1 MTGIPVAGEN
11 VESRGPVRVSRRVV
25 LVADL
30 DRGWSEIVQAL
41 QSDGIEFDL
50 LPLHAAPT
58 DVVACAKRDD
68 VVVIVDLA
76 PDPAGGMMTVS
87 TCRRVARSVPV
98 VVVAANPSMDLVRN
112 IRLSGAFYL
121 ALDPVSVDEMRSA
134 LQSAFGCLERQ
145 RARATTLRAKR
156 RLLIVDDDQDFVAS
170 TTALLQAQGY
180 EVSTARNGREGLDKV
195 LADHPDLILLDVMME
210 DDWAGYAV
218 NQAVKFSEQFACVR
232 HTPILMVSSIPVDPS
247 TRFKMAGEV
256 DMITP
261 NAYLTK
267 PLDIRSFLSEVNIL
281 LGEPHDEDNGE
292 GA

>member
-1 MTGIPVAGEN
+1 MSKTPVADAS
-11 VESRGPVRVSRRVV
+11 VESRGPVKVSRRVV

-30 DRGWSEIVQAL
+30 ARGWTDIVKAL

-50 LPLHAAPT
+50 LPLRAAPA

-68 VVVIVDLA
+68 VVVVVDLSTR
-76 PDPAGGMMTVS
+76 PADGMTTVS
-87 TCRRVARSVPV
+87 ACRRQARSTPV

-121 ALDPVSVDEMRSA
+121 ALDPVSVEEMRSA
-134 LQSAFGCLERQ
+134 LQSAFGCLERRRASASTV
-145 RARATTLRAKR
+145 RARR
-156 RLLIVDDDQDFVAS
+156 RILIVDDDADFVAS
-170 TTALLQAQGY
+170 TSALLTAQGY
-180 EVSTARNGREGLDKV
+180 EVSTAASGKEGLDKL
-195 LADHPDLILLDVMME
+195 LADHPDLVLLDIMME

-218 NQAVKFSEQFACVR
+218 NEAVKFGERYACVR
-232 HTPILMVSSIPVDPS
+232 HVPIMMVSSIPVDPA

-267 PLDIRSFLSEVNIL
+267 PLDIKRFLSEIDVL
-281 LGEPHDEDNGE
+281 LGEPGDEDTG
-292 GA
+292 GGV

>member
-1 MTGIPVAGEN
+1 MSGIPVA
-11 VESRGPVRVSRRVV
+11 VESVEPRGPVRVSRRVV

-30 DRGWSEIVQAL
+30 DRGWTEIVQAL

-50 LPLHAAPT
+50 LPLRAAPS
-58 DVVACAKRDD
+58 DVAACAKRDD
-68 VVVIVDLA
+68 VVVIVDLSL
-76 PDPAGGMMTVS
+76 DPAGGMMTVS
-87 TCRRVARSVPV
+87 TCRRVVRCAPV

-112 IRLSGAFYL
+112 IRLSGVFYL

-134 LQSAFGCLERQ
+134 LQSAFGCLERR

-156 RLLIVDDDQDFVAS
+156 RLLIVDDDPDFVAS
-170 TTALLQAQGY
+170 TTALLEAHGY
-180 EVSTARNGREGLDKV
+180 EVSTARSGKEGLDKV
-195 LADHPDLILLDVMME
+195 LADHPDLILLDIMME

-218 NQAVKFSEQFACVR
+218 NQAVKFSERFACVR
-232 HTPILMVSSIPVDPS
+232 HIPILMVSSIRVDPA

-267 PLDIRSFLSEVNIL
+267 PLDIPSFLSEVNVL
-281 LGEPHDEDNGE
+281 LGGPRDEDD
-292 GA
+292 GAGA

>member
-1 MTGIPVAGEN
+1 
-11 VESRGPVRVSRRVV
+11 V

-41 QSDGIEFDL
+41 QSDGIEL
-50 LPLHAAPT
+50 TAPLRAA
-58 DVVACAKRDD
+58 VGRSRQRDD
-68 VVVIVDLA
+68 VV
-76 PDPAGGMMTVS
+76 PPSTWHRSRWRMMTVS

-134 LQSAFGCLERQ
+134 LQSAFGCLERR

-156 RLLIVDDDQDFVAS
+156 RLLIVDDDPDFVAS
-170 TTALLQAQGY
+170 TTALLEAQGY
-180 EVSTARNGREGLDKV
+180 EVSTAKNGREGLDKV

-218 NQAVKFSEQFACVR
+218 N
-232 HTPILMVSSIPVDPS
+232 
-247 TRFKMAGEV
+247 
-256 DMITP
+256 
-261 NAYLTK
+261 
-267 PLDIRSFLSEVNIL
+267 
-281 LGEPHDEDNGE
+281 
-292 GA
+292 